1 MPKNGS
7 NRRLTALEQ
16 LLDSLPDI
24 KLGASPGHS
33 LRSADFRPR
42 QHSPEPAQHGAQKRS
57 RTPPPLLVVPEA
69 QKPAQQRIGTA
80 ADGRAMQNL
89 LLASLSSEDIRNEPA
104 STLYTQL
111 TQKDLR
117 KAKKKGMLVPEVDTA
132 LQACRAYI
140 SPGVA
145 AVQPSPDSPDILV
158 RASENLPPAH
168 DSASTPSSKMR
179 RASAAASGRTMAA
192 PEPES
197 QAEEV
202 PGERT
207 RFIADLQLDLTA
219 RVLAKQPDLAHKQ
232 LLTDALQGRSSR
244 AKALFLPERQQRG
257 TAACMRQA
265 VASGGRRHTTGRAP
279 FTCRDSSVLLPFA
292 AVSQQD
298 LHPEPSRKQCSSGAA
313 SDTAQGLQ
321 ASWDPAQSF
330 QAMGGHSDGLASMR
344 NPPMPSQ
351 VDMASLASVM
361 AASEHNAAALER
373 QLVAS
378 YQRNAALTGNAGAG
392 LCGTPGGQQNIP
404 LQSLPGI
411 PILLQPDSQQ
421 APELELHR
429 QTIASYIDA
438 GTVVR
443 GRPISI
449 HAHQGQQQTAAAV
462 VQGSKQPSHERQA
475 ADDALPAALCALRQ
489 EVLLY
494 TEEAA
499 HRHSPAGQA
508 SHASGRQSADR
519 HADTPAEYQCSLA
532 TNSQTD
538 AGLRFGSPSLL
549 PVPEA
554 VLTTPLAEDTSLT
567 RLWHGPVKKR

>member
-1 MPKNGS
+1 MPKRGS

-24 KLGASPGHS
+24 ELGASPGRS
-33 LRSADFRPR
+33 LRSANFRAR
-42 QHSPEPAQHGAQKRS
+42 QDSPEPAQHGAQKRS
-57 RTPPPLLVVPEA
+57 RTPSPVLVTPEA
-69 QKPAQQRIGTA
+69 QKPAQQRIDMAT
-80 ADGRAMQNL
+80 DGRAMQDL
-89 LLASLSSEDIRNEPA
+89 LLESLPSEDISNEPA
-104 STLYTQL
+104 STLYAQI

-117 KAKKKGMLVPEVDTA
+117 KAKKKGMLVPEVDIA
-132 LQACRAYI
+132 LQACRVHF

-158 RASENLPPAH
+158 RAPKHLLPAH
-168 DSASTPSSKMR
+168 DSASTLSSKTR
-179 RASAAASGRTMAA
+179 RASAAASGRTRAA

-202 PGERT
+202 PRERT
-207 RFIADLQLDLTA
+207 RFIADLQLDLAA

-232 LLTDALQGRSSR
+232 LLADALQGRASR
-244 AKALFLPERQQRG
+244 AKSLFLPERQQRG

-265 VASGGRRHTTGRAP
+265 VASGGRRQTTGRAP
-279 FTCRDSSVLLPFA
+279 PTCRDSSVLLPPA

-298 LHPEPSRKQCSSGAA
+298 APSGPSRKQRSWGAA

-330 QAMGGHSDGLASMR
+330 QAMRGHSNGLYSMQ

-351 VDMASLASVM
+351 VDMAGLANVM
-361 AASEHNAAALER
+361 AASEQNAAALER

-378 YQRNAALTGNAGAG
+378 YQSNAALVGDAGAG
-392 LCGTPGGQQNIP
+392 LCGTPGGQHSIP
-404 LQSLPGI
+404 LQNLPGI

-421 APELELHR
+421 APVLELHR
-429 QTIASYIDA
+429 QTITSYINA
-438 GTVVR
+438 GAVVR
-443 GRPISI
+443 GRPISN

-462 VQGSKQPSHERQA
+462 VQGAKQPSHERQA
-475 ADDALPAALCALRQ
+475 ADDALSAALRALRQ

-508 SHASGRQSADR
+508 SHASGRQSANR
-519 HADTPAEYQCSLA
+519 HADTPAEYQFSLA
-532 TNSQTD
+532 TESQTD

-567 RLWHGPVKKR
+567 RLWHGPVKRR